1 MLGIEITDDD
11 INTIEK
17 ELSLKFDEKRRNIL
31 KDNTSI
37 DVQACPG
44 SGKTTLLG
52 SKLLLLAKKW
62 KDEDRGVCVLSHTNV
77 AKNEILKV
85 LQTHPAGYKFTRYPH
100 FIGTIQD
107 FIDHFLALPK
117 IHSIYG
123 KVNIIESE
131 FTFDYIMKKLNPKT
145 KKYLERHRNT
155 TFNEE
160 NFKIKFIDGNKIEFN
175 IPTFNK
181 ESNSDSYLDMK
192 NSRVNAFKAGIFT
205 YQDMYS
211 FGKYLIDEFPIVI
224 KALSKRFPYIF
235 IDEMQDTQKFQDEL
249 LNKIFQSTSTMQRFG
264 DPDQAIFSSS
274 DRIEQPNGTYNI
286 KNAGEFTYE
295 INDSNRFNN
304 SCKFVELFKVR
315 VNKENPLKATE
326 LRSSKEKDFQS
337 YFKKSKEFQHHIII
351 YDIPSVKVLE
361 KYGEIILDEYGEK
374 GKDLIHKAVGIVG
387 KEKTEAG
394 DLTIKHY
401 WNDFDKNKTNT
412 KFNPK
417 YFIDVVKLC
426 KTCKENCYNHFID
439 SCIFLLRKNGK
450 IISKTSF
457 LSNIKEAGKKDKLH
471 QLFYECTLKDYPDTS
486 KWNEIKQNLLSIL
499 DTEDNDFLTYDEFS
513 QTDINKYNA
522 ELNTYKCSNGI
533 KMNVS
538 TIHSVKGET
547 HDSTLVLETKF
558 HHYDLSYF
566 LTHPD
571 KNQFKQLKKELDY
584 VGVSRPRHLL
594 CLAIAKS
601 RLNDKTIKELKDN
614 GWIIDEIE

>member
-1 MLGIEITDDD
+1 MPDIEITDDD
-11 INTIEK
+11 INIIEK
-17 ELSLKFDEKRRNIL
+17 ELSLKFDEKRRAIL

-62 KDEDRGVCVLSHTNV
+62 KNVDRGVCVLSHTNV

-85 LQTHPAGYKFTRYPH
+85 LQKHPAGYKFTRYPH

-107 FIDHFLALPK
+107 FVDHFLALPK
-117 IHSIYG
+117 IHSTYG
-123 KVNIIESE
+123 KVNIIDNE
-131 FTFDYIMKKLNPKT
+131 FIFNYIMKKLKPST
-145 KKYLERHRNT
+145 KIYLQRHSNT

-160 NFKIKFIDGNKIEFN
+160 NFKIKYIEGNEIEFN

-181 ESNSDSYLDMK
+181 ESNSASYVDMK
-192 NSRVNAFKAGIFT
+192 NSRINALKEGVFT

-211 FGKYLIDEFPIVI
+211 FGKYLIDEFPTVI
-224 KALSKRFPYIF
+224 KAISTRFPYIF

-249 LNKIFQSTSTMQRFG
+249 LNKIFPNTSIMQRFG
-264 DPDQAIFSSS
+264 DPDQAIFSNS
-274 DRIEQPNGTYNI
+274 DRLGQPNETYNM
-286 KNAGEFTYE
+286 KNTGQFNYE

-304 SCKFVELFKVR
+304 SCKFVELFKR
-315 VNKENPLKATE
+315 EKNEENPLIPTKFRVSNE
-326 LRSSKEKDFQS
+326 EKFLSSLGKDN
-337 YFKKSKEFQHHIII
+337 EFQHHIIL
-351 YDIPSVKVLE
+351 YDTPSIKVLE

-387 KEKTEAG
+387 KEKVEAG

-401 WNDFDKNKTNT
+401 WNDFDKNKTNA
-412 KFNPK
+412 KFTPK
-417 YFIDVVKLC
+417 YFIDVIKLC
-426 KTCKENCYNHFID
+426 KTCKENCYNYFID
-439 SCIFLLRKNGK
+439 TCIFLLRKNGK

-457 LSNIKEAGKKDKLH
+457 LNDLKDSGKKDKLH
-471 QLFYECTLKDYPDTS
+471 QLFYKCILNDYPDAS
-486 KWNEIKQNLLSIL
+486 KWNKIKQNLLSIL
-499 DTEDNDFLTYDEFS
+499 DTEDNDFLTYDEFL

-522 ELNTYKCSNGI
+522 ELNTYRCSNGI
-533 KMNVS
+533 KINVS

-547 HDSTLVLETKF
+547 HASTLVLETKYYQ
-558 HHYDLSYF
+558 YDLSYF
-566 LTHPD
+566 LAHPD
-571 KNQFKQLKKELDY
+571 KNQFSHLKKELDY

-601 RLNDKTIKELKDN
+601 RLNDEMKSKLRND
-614 GWIIDEIE
+614 GWVIDEIE